1 MKLSPWMAMTT
12 GSTIIV
18 GLNSALQKRFIL
30 PPDGH
35 LVPGNVHRA
44 RSVQLGVGGKG
55 QDVAV
60 TLTCLQYSGSL
71 KLAQFVGSGA
81 EGDAVYRM
89 LVDLMGEDSMQLT
102 VRPAGGMRTCTSIV
116 AANSTTELVEPS
128 DLIEESEVA
137 ELFSKLSAEKAS
149 ALCFSGSMP
158 PGCPA
163 DTYANIY
170 SIVAGDHTICL
181 IDTVVGLP
189 ELLRAIS
196 LRQRHGQTM
205 LKINASELCRLA
217 GVTTTGAEM
226 NGIPSKE
233 IMTAIKA
240 FLCQHKPY
248 AQQALSA
255 IAITDGAHPAYL
267 ATMPVAAEN
276 EFRIFQIPVTNLM
289 TEKRPL
295 PWESWSRGSSTT
307 LYPIGA
313 GDAVAAGTLAAWK
326 CLSRDEQQSSSLPHE
341 LSAVLKDDRVP
352 STRAL
357 LSAFSFGLACGT
369 ASCLQEQNSVLKPQD
384 VLHFL
389 NRGGRP
395 AFLACDVI
403 C

>member
-1 MKLSPWMAMTT
+1 MTT

-30 PPDGH
+30 PPGGQ

-44 RSVQLGVGGKG
+44 RTVQLGVGGKG

-60 TLTCLQYSGSL
+60 TLTCLQYNGTT

-81 EGDAVYRM
+81 EGDEVYRM
-89 LVDLMGEDSMQLT
+89 LLDLMGEDSMHLT

-128 DLIEESEVA
+128 DLIEESEVE
-137 ELFSKLSAEKAS
+137 ELFAKLSSENAS
-149 ALCFSGSMP
+149 ALCIMGSMP

-163 DTYANIY
+163 DTYARIY
-170 SIVAGDHTICL
+170 ETVANEHTICL
-181 IDTVVGLP
+181 IDTVVGLS
-189 ELLRAIS
+189 ELLQAVAR
-196 LRQRHGQTM
+196 REKHGQTM
-205 LKINASELCRLA
+205 LKINASELCKLA
-217 GVTTTGAEM
+217 GVKSSTSEID
-226 NGIPSKE
+226 GILSDDV
-233 IMTAIKA
+233 IAALKA
-240 FLCQHKPY
+240 FLSQHRPY
-248 AQQALSA
+248 AQEALSA
-255 IAITDGAHPAYL
+255 VAITDGAHPAYL
-267 ATMPVAAEN
+267 AVMPVAPDN
-276 EFRIFQIPVTNLM
+276 EFRIFQIPVTNLL

-295 PWESWSRGSSTT
+295 PWETWSKGSSTA

-326 CLSRDEQQSSSLPHE
+326 CLSNNDSETLYLPLE
-341 LSAVLKDDRVP
+341 LNALFQDDRSP

-384 VLHFL
+384 ALFFL
-389 NRGGRP
+389 NKEGRP
-395 AFLACDVI
+395 AFLSRHAI
-403 C
+403 P